1 MPNVNIVVLAGH
13 LTDDPDL
20 QYTKG
25 GTAYS
30 NFSVAVN
37 RYWQKD
43 GERQERVSFFDVTAW
58 GNVAEN
64 VATYLGKG
72 SPALI
77 KGRLKQDRWE
87 DDNGNNRSKVGVVA
101 QNIQFLGSKNDDNE
115 KNPQS
120 NSKPEPPQPDEED
133 IPF

>member
-1 MPNVNIVVLAGH
+1 MPNVNTVILAGH
-13 LTDDPDL
+13 LTNDPEL
-20 QYTKG
+20 EFLES
-25 GTAYS
+25 GTALCK
-30 NFSVAVN
+30 FSMAVN
-37 RYWQKD
+37 RYWTKD
-43 GERQERVSFFDVTAW
+43 GKKKERVSYFDVVAW
-58 GNVAEN
+58 RNTAEN
-64 VATYLGKG
+64 VASYLDKG
-72 SPALI
+72 SPALVQ
-77 KGRLKQDRWE
+77 GRLKQDRWE